1 MKSEGDGDET
11 ALPMKRRAAP
21 APVAAA
27 GFSLPELLTVLA
39 IAAVLAALA
48 LPNMG
53 ALLRAQRLKI
63 AVNDLFGSIGM
74 TRAQALARNSRVQM
88 TPRDAQGADWS
99 SGWTVFVDR
108 DDDGRLGAGDE
119 VLSEHAALAGGIVTR
134 FAFTS
139 AAAPF
144 YIAYNG
150 AGRSTSN
157 TSDAAR
163 FGTLSMFQDGAI
175 RRIKINML
183 GRARICDPAR
193 DAACEGA
200 AAP

>member
-1 MKSEGDGDET
+1 MIGAGPT
-11 ALPMKRRAAP
+11 
-21 APVAAA
+21 VHAA
-27 GFSLPELLTVLA
+27 GFSMIELMTVLA
-39 IAAVLAALA
+39 IAAILAAAA

-53 ALLRAQRLKI
+53 AVLRAQRLKI
-63 AVNDLFGSIGM
+63 AVNDLSGSIGM
-74 TRAQALARNSRVQM
+74 TRAQALARNTRVQM
-88 TPRDAQGADWS
+88 RPRDPLGADWS
-99 SGWTVFVDR
+99 RGWTVFVDS
-108 DDDGRLGAGDE
+108 DGDSAPGPGDE
-119 VLSEHAALAGGIVTR
+119 ILAEHGALADGIAIR
-134 FAFTS
+134 FAFSS

-157 TSDAAR
+157 KSDAAR
-163 FGTLSMFQDGAI
+163 FGTVSLFQGQAI

-193 DAACEGA
+193 DDACEGA

>member
-1 MKSEGDGDET
+1 MRSNHSG
-11 ALPMKRRAAP
+11 AR
-21 APVAAA
+21 

-39 IAAVLAALA
+39 IAAILAALA
-48 LPNMG
+48 LPDMG
-53 ALLRAQRLKI
+53 AVLRAQRLKV
-63 AVNDLFGSIGM
+63 AANDLFGAIGA
-74 TRAQALARNSRVQM
+74 TRAQALARNTRVQM
-88 TPRDAQGADWS
+88 APRDPAGSDWS
-99 SGWTVFVDR
+99 RGWTVFVDR
-108 DDDGRLGAGDE
+108 DGDGVLGAADE
-119 VLSEHAALAGGIVTR
+119 IVSEHAPLTGGIAIH
-134 FAFTS
+134 FAMTS

-157 TSDAAR
+157 QSDAAR
-163 FGTLSMFQDGAI
+163 FGTISLFQDAAI

-193 DAACEGA
+193 DDACEGA

>member
-1 MKSEGDGDET
+1 MKT
-11 ALPMKRRAAP
+11 ARNGG
-21 APVAAA
+21 A
-27 GFSLPELLTVLA
+27 GVTLPELMVVLA
-39 IAAVLAALA
+39 IAAILAALA

-53 ALLRAQRLKI
+53 AVLRVQRLKV
-63 AVNDLFGSIGM
+63 AVNDLFASIGM
-74 TRAQALARNSRVQM
+74 TRAQALARNTHVQM
-88 TPRDAQGADWS
+88 APRDPQGADWTH
-99 SGWTVFVDR
+99 GWTVFVDR
-108 DDDGRLGAGDE
+108 DADGRPGPADE
-119 VLSEHAALAGGIVTR
+119 ILAEHPALTNGIAID
-134 FAFTS
+134 FAFTA

-157 TSDAAR
+157 QSDAAR
-163 FGTLSMFQDGAI
+163 FGTVSLFQDGAI

-193 DAACEGA
+193 DDSCEGA